1 MRGKAEE
8 GAIARYAVAR
18 GGEGVRAT
26 STTYNYKP
34 GTNIAG
40 RSRCGHADGESE
52 HVGRSEKASDIGQRP
67 QSERVKG
74 CSRVFP
80 STARKSKSSV

>member
-26 STTYNYKP
+26 STTNNYKA
-34 GTNIAG
+34 GTNTAG

-67 QSERVKG
+67 QSERVF
-74 CSRVFP
+74 RV
-80 STARKSKSSV
+80 